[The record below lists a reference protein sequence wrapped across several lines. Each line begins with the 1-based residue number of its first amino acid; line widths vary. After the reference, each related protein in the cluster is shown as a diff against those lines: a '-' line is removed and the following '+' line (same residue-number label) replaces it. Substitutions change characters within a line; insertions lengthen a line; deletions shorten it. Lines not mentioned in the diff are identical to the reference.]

1 MVVYKSCSISSIILS
16 YLTHF
21 EAQGRKWDFLAV
33 IFKNFLYFLKR
44 KLLIYIRKWNFF
56 IFQETE
62 TLRRFLI
69 FSQKKAFFCIL
80 GTDTRKFFLHFRR
93 NFRSPKTKISYTS
106 QKKLGINFS
115 KNTLG
120 E

>member
-1 MVVYKSCSISSIILS
+1 MELFYISGNGNPEKVS
-16 YLTHF
+16 YIF
-21 EAQGRKWDFLAV
+21 SKESFL
-33 IFKNFLYFLKR
+33 LYFRNGHPK
-44 KLLIYIRKWNFF
+44 I
-56 IFQETE
+56 
-62 TLRRFLI
+62 
-69 FSQKKAFFCIL
+69 
-80 GTDTRKFFLHFRR
+80 FLHFRR